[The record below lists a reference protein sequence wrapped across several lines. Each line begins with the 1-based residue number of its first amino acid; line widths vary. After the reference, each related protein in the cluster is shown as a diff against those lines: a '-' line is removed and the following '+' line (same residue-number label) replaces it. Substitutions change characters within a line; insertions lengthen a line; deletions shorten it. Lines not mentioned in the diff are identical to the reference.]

1 MLDFKLSKMRK
12 MITTGKNFWGVDVE
26 FLQED
31 VKETTG
37 VASYDPFFDRVEFHL
52 KWIEKIAKE
61 FPQIIDD
68 EIDFAVL
75 HELGHAKE
83 ARIYEEKGLF
93 PYSRNI
99 LTDIPPGEISE
110 VFNIVDTF
118 FDGIEDYK
126 VEKKLFENGFLKPLT
141 WFQQALPNMEQVLK
155 KPGCEVLGRDT
166 AFMNL
171 PLSMCSYKFC
181 SLSNAQKRVIKS
193 YYLKFLGKRLWEEMV
208 ETIDTLEFGK
218 VNTTVEV
225 ASALIHDFFGWTVT
239 LGSIRRKDLELIVK
253 EQHKF
258 AGGFMLP
265 SFWRKNNYSY
275 YSIQVT

>member
-99 LTDIPPGEISE
+99 LQIFLLVKYLRFSILLTLSLTVLRIIKWKRSFSRM
-110 VFNIVDTF
+110 VF
-118 FDGIEDYK
+118 
-126 VEKKLFENGFLKPLT
+126 
-141 WFQQALPNMEQVLK
+141 
-155 KPGCEVLGRDT
+155 
-166 AFMNL
+166 
-171 PLSMCSYKFC
+171 
-181 SLSNAQKRVIKS
+181 
-193 YYLKFLGKRLWEEMV
+193 
-208 ETIDTLEFGK
+208 
-218 VNTTVEV
+218 
-225 ASALIHDFFGWTVT
+225 
-239 LGSIRRKDLELIVK
+239 
-253 EQHKF
+253 
-258 AGGFMLP
+258 
-265 SFWRKNNYSY
+265 
-275 YSIQVT
+275 